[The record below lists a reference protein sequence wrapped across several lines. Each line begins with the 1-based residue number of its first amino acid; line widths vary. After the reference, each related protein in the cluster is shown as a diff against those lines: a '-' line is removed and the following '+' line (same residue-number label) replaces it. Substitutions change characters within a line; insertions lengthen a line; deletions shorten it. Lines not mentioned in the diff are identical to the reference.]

1 VKKTN
6 RIAILVHGGAG
17 PTAAGKAQLRVLTV
31 ALEAGL
37 SLLNKGGASL
47 DAVETAIRIL
57 EDSGRFNA
65 GRGSLF
71 QLDGRCRMD
80 ASIMEGRELKAG
92 AGAGIENVNNP
103 IRVARLV
110 MERTPHV
117 LMAGEGAAR
126 LARFFRLEAGNPPTE
141 KSLRILKKTLSAKSS
156 AVRLFK
162 EIYGHETVGAVAR
175 DESGTLSAGASTGGI
190 SAMLPGRVGDTPL
203 VGAGIYAD
211 NEAGAV
217 SMTGLGETII
227 RAGLAKEICDHI
239 LNGGTPKQAAQK
251 ALTRML
257 RRIQGEAGAIVLN
270 RRGAF
275 ALLHT
280 SPFMCGG
287 YASDRRPPVVA
298 AKFVRV
304 R

>member
-1 VKKTN
+1 M
-6 RIAILVHGGAG
+6 AILVHGGAG
-17 PTAAGKAQLRVLTV
+17 STAAGTAQLRVLTA
-31 ALEAGL
+31 ALEEGL
-37 SLLNKGGASL
+37 SLLKKGQTSL
-47 DAVETAIRIL
+47 EAVETAIRIL

-65 GRGSLF
+65 GRGSRL

-92 AGAGIENVNNP
+92 AVAGIENVNNP
-103 IRVARLV
+103 IRVARMV

-117 LMAGEGAAR
+117 LLAGAGGAR
-126 LARFFRLEAGNPPTE
+126 LARFFRLEAGHPPTVE
-141 KSLRILKKTLSAKSS
+141 SLRILKKTLNAKSS
-156 AVRLFK
+156 PVRLFK

-175 DESGTLSAGASTGGI
+175 DETGTLSAGASTGGI
-190 SAMLPGRVGDTPL
+190 SAMLPGRVGDTPM

-227 RAGLAKEICDHI
+227 RAGLAKEICDRL
-239 LNGGTPKQAAQK
+239 LNGSSPNLAAQK

-257 RRIQGEAGAIVLN
+257 RRVQGEAGAIVLD
-270 RRGAF
+270 RMGKF

-287 YASDRRPPVVA
+287 YASDRRRPVVGSG
-298 AKFVRV
+298 FGRV